1 MDWELIQARGRFS
14 TANFPIPQVVTRKG
28 NRCVPSSGNV
38 ERAEAAGAESLGG
51 ISTCNTCAI
60 PLYSPFPRRRP
71 CYRSSMAE
79 HWFCKPDVVGS
90 TPTGSFPRGKY
101 GVSGLRGR
109 VGTLLQ
115 LLTRASVSDTRQQ
128 GSVRVVA
135 GIYRRMTDYGQMAER
150 PMAPDCKSGGLSLR
164 RFESCSAHYQRLV
177 SRGCSSMVEHLPS
190 KQTTRVRF
198 PSPALPRERTP
209 CCCSSAVERFL
220 GKDEVLGSNPSS
232 SFWK

>member
-1 MDWELIQARGRFS
+1 MAYLSESFVHRYLKAHQCRQIGPAALSGGAARFPGRTFH
-14 TANFPIPQVVTRKG
+14 FPKLSVEKG
-28 NRCVPSSGNV
+28 IGCGRSRGNV
-38 ERAEAAGAESLGG
+38 ERVEAAGAESSGG

-115 LLTRASVSDTRQQ
+115 LLTRASINDTRQQ

-135 GIYRRMTDYGQMAER
+135 GIYRRVNGIWADGRAANGT
-150 PMAPDCKSGGLSLR
+150 
-164 RFESCSAHYQRLV
+164 RL
-177 SRGCSSMVEHLPS
+177 
-190 KQTTRVRF
+190 
-198 PSPALPRERTP
+198 
-209 CCCSSAVERFL
+209 
-220 GKDEVLGSNPSS
+220 
-232 SFWK
+232 